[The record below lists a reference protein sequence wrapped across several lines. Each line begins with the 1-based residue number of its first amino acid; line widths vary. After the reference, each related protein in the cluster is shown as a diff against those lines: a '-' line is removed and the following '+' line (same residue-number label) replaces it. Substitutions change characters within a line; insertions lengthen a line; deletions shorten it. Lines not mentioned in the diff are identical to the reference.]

1 MGQGLA
7 GICVNKG
14 FDIDGFDLGRDLSF
28 EWQFQKKVSPEI
40 AFEKNKRKKFY
51 DVCFLENAT
60 LILTELETGM
70 WGRTS
75 EKYEI
80 FSFVIQESTM
90 SFSFKWSLNSDFEQR
105 YFRVEN
111 NIIEEEVSIGEKL
124 PIEGLYD
131 DYTNLIE
138 AQIKETTG
146 FSLKDFSDKEFYRFK
161 WVGWEILSKDLEY
174 ILRSEYFY
182 KYVDRG
188 LIPNYTQ
195 EEQIRLFELF
205 HKYAV
210 DNNIDV
216 YHYMTYG
223 NSEGIMPIETI
234 FKTNY
239 QDVIKILLKNPETE
253 SVVKK
258 YYTKNQLDWL
268 FCINQNDE
276 KRYNEILNDHI
287 KIEENVISNEDIS
300 RKKSKKKWWGF
311 WNKYI

>member
-1 MGQGLA
+1 MSQSIA

-14 FDIDGFDLGRDLSF
+14 FDIDGFDLGEDLEF
-28 EWQFQKKVSPEI
+28 LWQFQKKVSPEI
-40 AFEKNKRKKFY
+40 AFEKNKKEKFY

-75 EKYEI
+75 KKYEV

-111 NIIEEEVSIGEKL
+111 NSIDEEVSGGEKL
-124 PIEGLYD
+124 AIENLYE
-131 DYTNLIE
+131 DYTELIE

-161 WVGWEILSKDLEY
+161 WVGWEVLSKDIDY
-174 ILRSEYFY
+174 VLRSGYFY
-182 KYVDRG
+182 KYFG
-188 LIPNYTQ
+188 GELIANYTQ
-195 EEQIRLFELF
+195 EDQIRLFELF

-223 NSEGIMPIETI
+223 NSEGIMPVETI

-239 QDVIKILLKNPETE
+239 HDVIKILLKNPETE
-253 SVVKK
+253 LVVKK
-258 YYTKNQLDWL
+258 HYTKNQLDWL
-268 FCINQNDE
+268 FCIHQNDE
-276 KRYNEILNDHI
+276 KRYNEILNDHL
-287 KIEENVISNEDIS
+287 KIEENIILSEIFQE
-300 RKKSKKKWWGF
+300 KKSKKKLNKWWEF
-311 WNKYI
+311 WK

>member
-75 EKYEI
+75 EKYEV

-90 SFSFKWSLNSDFEQR
+90 SFSFKWSLNSDFEHR

-276 KRYNEILNDHI
+276 KRYSEILNDHL

-300 RKKSKKKWWGF
+300 RKKSKKKWWEF
-311 WNKYI
+311 WK

>member
-75 EKYEI
+75 EKYEV

-174 ILRSEYFY
+174 ILRSGYFY

-188 LIPNYTQ
+188 LILNYTQ

-276 KRYNEILNDHI
+276 KRYNKILNDHL
-287 KIEENVISNEDIS
+287 KIEENVILNEDIS
-300 RKKSKKKWWGF
+300 RKKSKKKWWEF
-311 WNKYI
+311 WK

>member
-75 EKYEI
+75 EKYEV

-276 KRYNEILNDHI
+276 KRYNEILNDHL

-300 RKKSKKKWWGF
+300 RKKSKKKWWEF
-311 WNKYI
+311 WK